1 MFASS
6 GKLWRTVTEAVM
18 FGSCLVAREIMAGI
32 IKHARLESP
41 SARDRLKRRRQPH
54 WQALVEG
61 KVHLGWQCW
70 KGEPA
75 GRWILR
81 RYIGKHKSGEDENKL
96 VAKYRISTL
105 GLADDGAEA
114 DGDRVLN
121 YEQAKAKALAMIG
134 AQNGNHRSEV
144 VRTVRQAFD
153 HYIEFKRSEGKSVAD
168 VLSRGT
174 AHILPTLGN
183 LLISELTSKEL
194 RDWLATMAASPAQ
207 IRPKKGKV
215 QYRPAP
221 EGDEA
226 IRRRRATANRVLT
239 MLKAILNH
247 AYDEGHVPHRDAWG
261 RKLKPFESV
270 DAARIRYLSIAE
282 AKRLINAC
290 DADFRP
296 LVRAALETGAR
307 YSELARLEVLDF
319 NPDSGTIAV
328 RQSKS
333 GEARHIILTEEGA
346 SFFHAHCAGRA
357 GHELM
362 FGHEIEPRK
371 TTEQAKPKQPTK
383 SPWKTAEQARPMREA
398 NERAKLK
405 PSISFHGLRHTW
417 ASHAVMNGVPLIIV
431 AKNLGHKDTRM
442 VEKHY
447 GHLAPSYVADAIR
460 AGAPKFGIKPDTKVT
475 VLR

>member
-1 MFASS
+1 
-6 GKLWRTVTEAVM
+6 
-18 FGSCLVAREIMAGI
+18 MAGI
-32 IKHARLESP
+32 VRHARLESP
-41 SARDRLKRRRQPH
+41 SARGRLKRRRQPH

-75 GRWILR
+75 GRWMLR
-81 RYIGKHKSGEDENKL
+81 RYIGKHKSGKDDSKL
-96 VAKYRISTL
+96 FAKYRISTL
-105 GLADDGAEA
+105 GLADDADAA
-114 DGDRVLN
+114 DGASVLN

-134 AQNGNHRSEV
+134 AQDGDAGSAV
-144 VRTVRQAFD
+144 VRTVRQAMD
-153 HYIEFKRSEGKSVAD
+153 HYMEFKRAEGKSVAD

-174 AHILPTLGN
+174 VHILPPLGD
-183 LLISELTSKEL
+183 LLISELSAKEL

-207 IRPKKGKV
+207 MRRKKNGKA
-215 QYRPAP
+215 QYRAAP
-221 EGDEA
+221 GDDEA

-247 AYDEGHVPHRDAWG
+247 AYDEGHVSHRDAWG
-261 RKLKPFESV
+261 RKLKPFENA

-282 AKRLINAC
+282 ANRLINAC
-290 DADFRP
+290 DTEFRP

-307 YSELARLEVLDF
+307 YSELARLEVVDF

-328 RQSKS
+328 RKSKS
-333 GEARHIILTEEGA
+333 GEARHIILTDEGA
-346 SFFHAHCAGRA
+346 AFFKAQCAGRA

-362 FGHEIEPRK
+362 FAHTIELRNSTK
-371 TTEQAKPKQPTK
+371 PTK
-383 SPWKTAEQARPMREA
+383 APWKTAEQARPMRQA

-460 AGAPKFGIKPDTKVT
+460 AGAPKFGSSLTP
-475 VLR
+475 R

>member
-1 MFASS
+1 
-6 GKLWRTVTEAVM
+6 
-18 FGSCLVAREIMAGI
+18 MAGI
-32 IKHARLESP
+32 VRHARLESP

-61 KVHLGWQCW
+61 KAHLGWQCW

-75 GRWILR
+75 GRWLLR
-81 RYIGKHKSGEDENKL
+81 RYIGKHKSGEDANKL

-105 GLADDGAEA
+105 ALADDTDGLKA

-134 AQNGNHRSEV
+134 APNGNQGAEV

-153 HYIEFKRSEGKSVAD
+153 HYIEFKRAEGKSVAD

-174 AHILPTLGN
+174 VHILPALGD
-183 LLISELTSKEL
+183 LLISELTAKEL

-207 IRPKKGKV
+207 LRPKRGGKV
-215 QYRPAP
+215 QYRSAP
-221 EGDEA
+221 EDDEA

-247 AYDEGHVPHRDAWG
+247 AYDEGYVSHRDAWG
-261 RKLKPFESV
+261 RKLKPFENA

-282 AKRLINAC
+282 ANRLINAC
-290 DADFRP
+290 AADFRP

-307 YSELARLEVLDF
+307 YSELARLEVVDF
-319 NPDSGTIAV
+319 NPDSGTIAI
-328 RQSKS
+328 RKSKS
-333 GEARHIILTEEGA
+333 GEGRHIVLTEEGA
-346 SFFHAHCAGRA
+346 AFFRAHCAGRA

-371 TTEQAKPKQPTK
+371 TTAPAKPVK
-383 SPWKTAEQARPMREA
+383 SPWKTAEQSRPMREA
-398 NERAKLK
+398 NARAKLK